1 MFPEPRSAT
10 DPLRLAVT
18 LGDPRGIGPE
28 VVPRA
33 VRHLLEDRADVRIVV
48 LGPDAGS
55 DRSFHPPIA
64 GPNVSFEGVGS
75 FDGSLRSAGAV
86 SLDAVRRGVE
96 LALAGEV
103 DGLVTGPVHK
113 PALHAAGAS
122 YPGQTELLQALT
134 GVERVGMLMSSE
146 STRVGSGPLRILL
159 ATTHLPLRDVA
170 ARLTPE
176 LLEDQVRLLSDSL
189 RDGWGIADPR
199 IALCALNPHA
209 SDEGLFGDEEAKIFA
224 PAVHNLRA
232 LGVNVTDAL
241 PADTVFLRIV
251 DGQADAVAVP
261 YHDVGMAVFKTLA
274 FGRGV
279 NVTLGLPFPRTSPD
293 HGTAFDRVGTGT
305 ADHTSSL
312 EALRL
317 AVRLAGR
324 SRRRDPGAR
333 AAL

>member
-1 MFPEPRSAT
+1 MSP
-10 DPLRLAVT
+10 DPSPFADRVRLAVT

-33 VRHLLEDRADVRIVV
+33 VQRLLDERGEDVDVV
-48 LGPDAGS
+48 LLGAEES
-55 DRSFHPPIA
+55 LS
-64 GPNVSFEGVGS
+64 EGASGLPCESVGS
-75 FDGSLRSAGAV
+75 FDGSLRSAGV
-86 SLDAVRRGVE
+86 LSLDAVRRGVE
-96 LALAGEV
+96 LALQGEV

-113 PALHAAGAS
+113 PALHAAGAP

-134 GVERVGMLMSSE
+134 GVSRVGMLMSAE
-146 STRVGSGPLRILL
+146 STRLGARPLRILL

-170 ARLTPE
+170 ARLTRE
-176 LLEDQVRLLSDSL
+176 LLEEQVLLLSDGL
-189 RDGWGIADPR
+189 RTGWGIPDPR

-209 SDEGLFGDEEAKIFA
+209 SDQGLFGDEEAEIFL
-224 PAVHNLRA
+224 PAVRA
-232 LGVNVTDAL
+232 LRERGVNVTDPL

-251 DGQADAVAVP
+251 DGEADAVAVP

-312 EALRL
+312 EAVRL

-324 SRRRDPGAR
+324 SSGKR
-333 AAL
+333 AGVREPRS